1 MYISSTKPPSFPGF
15 KIHPFIRPTFWNWEV
30 DFLLL
35 CLCPCPVLVR
45 NLNAETPYNAHTQ
58 RLKGKKK
65 KTRPPKS
72 EVMREG
78 IFALI
83 LLLAMIL

>member
-65 KTRPPKS
+65 TRPPKS